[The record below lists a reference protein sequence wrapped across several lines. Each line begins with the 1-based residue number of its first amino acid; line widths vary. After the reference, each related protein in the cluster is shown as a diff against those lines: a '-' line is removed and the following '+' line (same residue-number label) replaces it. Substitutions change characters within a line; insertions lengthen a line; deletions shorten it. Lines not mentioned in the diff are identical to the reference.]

1 MSPGRFYLLPVLY
14 ILFCQ
19 AVFIAV
25 GHMAVNYATKLS
37 RAGPGTATFY
47 RHSCLFNPLKPSG

>member
-1 MSPGRFYLLPVLY
+1 MNAGRNYLLPVSY

-25 GHMAVNYATKLS
+25 GHLADQLRYEAAS
-37 RAGPGTATFY
+37 
-47 RHSCLFNPLKPSG
+47 SESGSFDIL